1 MSILLSVLAPVFLVI
16 GFGYITAWRGW
27 ISEGAVDDLMHFAQT
42 YAIPCLL
49 FLSIASLD
57 LAANFHPDIL
67 ISYYSGAILGFC
79 LGFFGAR
86 FIFGRNWE
94 DAVAVG
100 FIGLFSNTV
109 LTGLPVTERAFGVE
123 ALAGNF
129 AIIAV
134 HSPICYF
141 IGITLMELIRAKTAH
156 PQVLIPKVARAM
168 FRHPLVMGLLSG
180 MAVNLSG
187 LPLPV
192 FFADALAMLSRA
204 GLPVALFGLGA
215 IMVRYRPEGDMRLI
229 LYMCAV
235 SLVVHPGVVWIV
247 GQSINL
253 SDAAFRSALITAA
266 MAPGINVY
274 IFANMYGAAK
284 RVAASAVLI
293 GTAASLVTVWVWL
306 LLLQAV

>member
-1 MSILLSVLAPVFLVI
+1 MSILLSVLVPVFLVM
-16 GFGYITAWRGW
+16 GFGYLLAWRGW

-42 YAIPCLL
+42 YAIPCML
-49 FLSIASLD
+49 FMSIATLD
-57 LAANFHPDIL
+57 LAANFQIDIL
-67 ISYYSGAILGFC
+67 ISYYTGSILGFC
-79 LGFFGAR
+79 LGFLGAR
-86 FIFGRNWE
+86 FIFNRPWE
-94 DAVAVG
+94 DCVAIG

-109 LTGLPVTERAFGVE
+109 LTGLPITERAFGVE

-134 HSPICYF
+134 HSPISFF
-141 IGITLMELIRAKTAH
+141 IGITLMELIRAQTAE
-156 PQVLIPKVARAM
+156 PRVLIPKVARAM
-168 FRHPLVMGLLSG
+168 FRQPLVVGLFSG

-192 FFADALAMLSRA
+192 FFSDAVEMLGRA
-204 GLPVALFGLGA
+204 GLPVALFCLGA

-235 SLVVHPGVVWIV
+235 SLIIHPAVVWGM
-247 GQSINL
+247 GQQLAL
-253 SDAAFRSALITAA
+253 SEAAFRSAMITAA
-266 MAPGINVY
+266 MAPGINVF
-274 IFANMYGAAK
+274 IFANIYGVAK

-306 LLLQAV
+306 LLLQAS